1 MHRTD
6 DTMDEFRI
14 LQYSS
19 VTTINWT
26 KPQVSIIFWK
36 MKLRRMEG
44 LSFRMLIM
52 QIFCLLE
59 NGKAFLSDMFFL
71 AEKHKCDYTK
81 IAGKR
86 CSFSLTE
93 LKVLHGRKYL
103 LP

>member
-6 DTMDEFRI
+6 DSMDEFRI

-26 KPQVSIIFWK
+26 KPQVSIFFWK

-52 QIFCLLE
+52 QIFCLLLRKWQ
-59 NGKAFLSDMFFL
+59 GFPFRYVLS
-71 AEKHKCDYTK
+71 
-81 IAGKR
+81 G
-86 CSFSLTE
+86 
-93 LKVLHGRKYL
+93 
-103 LP
+103 